1 MKKSKL
7 SSSGL
12 SRSGLFRPALF
23 DLFARGTF
31 DKYDYNALLD
41 DIEYEL
47 SNALSAFLKRDYYG
61 LIFGNA
67 NFEDTNFEDI
77 LDSEW
82 VIDAQNFI
90 AAAEPRI
97 LDPVVQIIGYDSMKH
112 VAHVLVSGRLFLDD
126 SPIEFSVKN

>member
-7 SSSGL
+7 FRPAQS
-12 SRSGLFRPALF
+12 FRPALF

-31 DKYDYNALLD
+31 EKYDYNALLE

-47 SNALSAFLKRDYYG
+47 SNAISAFLKRDYYG
-61 LIFGNA
+61 LIFGGA
-67 NFEDTNFEDI
+67 NFEDTFDN
-77 LDSEW
+77 EW

-97 LDPVVQIIGYDSMKH
+97 LDPVVEIIGYDSMKH
-112 VAHVLVSGRLFLDD
+112 VAHVLVRGKLFLDD
-126 SPIEFSVKN
+126 SPIELSVKSV